1 MGENKDLLDE
11 IEKLDDT
18 EEVIKEKASLH
29 EKIFTIVII
38 VIIIIAL
45 TMLYFSYKGNYI
57 VTNKKSKSEDY
68 SSYLENVVYDEN
80 TAGENSNEELDYEV
94 LKQQQIQKFEEQKAG
109 LNITTQTSDINKKL
123 IAVLHNSNQEN
134 ISDVQVQVIFYDAEN
149 KPIQIAENFI
159 SLIEVNMDYYMLFDK
174 TPENYARYDF
184 LITKDN
190 YNCEYTSYSSAI
202 TYEVQEKEDSKIKIV
217 GKNNSDKKIE
227 NVNFFVIYYNENNEI
242 ISVKIVNTFDVRK
255 NKEFKIDFYNSIYND
270 KDYSEVPFARYEVK
284 PASIYS
290 YNEK

>member
-109 LNITTQTSDINKKL
+109 LNITTQISDINKKL

-184 LITKDN
+184 LITKEL
-190 YNCEYTSYSSAI
+190 YNTEYTSYSGNI
-202 TYEVQEKEDSKIKIV
+202 TYEIQEKEDSKIKIV

-227 NVNFFVIYYNENNEI
+227 EINFFVIYYNENNEI
-242 ISVKIVNTFDVRK
+242 ISIKTVNTFDVKK

>member
-80 TAGENSNEELDYEV
+80 TAGENNNEELDYEV

-109 LNITTQTSDINKKL
+109 LNITTQISDINKKL

-134 ISDVQVQVIFYDAEN
+134 ISNVQVQVIFYDAEN
-149 KPIQIAENFI
+149 KPIKIDENFI
-159 SLIEVNMDYYMLFDK
+159 SLIEVNMDYYMLFDE

-227 NVNFFVIYYNENNEI
+227 EINFFVIYYNENNEI
-242 ISVKIVNTFDVRK
+242 ISIKTVNTFDVKK